1 MSNEIRP
8 QISIKDAETV
18 KCNNC
23 ENETFQEV
31 LSFKKVNKLLTGAAQ
46 DTLVPF
52 PIYKC
57 DKCGHVN
64 PEFAMP
70 E

>member
-1 MSNEIRP
+1 MNDLRP
-8 QISIKDAETV
+8 QISLKDAETI
-18 KCNNC
+18 KCDAC

-31 LSFKKVNKLLTGAAQ
+31 LSFKKVSKLLTGSAN
-46 DTLVPF
+46 DSIVPF

-57 DKCGHVN
+57 DACGHIN